1 MKQNLNKLRTLT
13 KVYKCSFLIDFAS
26 RFPPRHLEASR
37 PHTKNVFPLKPSLL
51 SWIGPYLLYM
61 EPEGGKSNALS
72 LGVVDTFSV
81 FSRHHAKN
89 VFPLKPCLLSGIR
102 PYLLHMEPEGGK
114 ENALYHWV
122 LWTLFQCF
130 LDIMPKTFFL

>member
-1 MKQNLNKLRTLT
+1 
-13 KVYKCSFLIDFAS
+13 
-26 RFPPRHLEASR
+26 
-37 PHTKNVFPLKPSLL
+37 
-51 SWIGPYLLYM
+51 M
-61 EPEGGKSNALS
+61 EPEGGKENALYHWV
-72 LGVVDTFSV
+72 LWTLFPCLLDIMP
-81 FSRHHAKN
+81 KN